1 MKYKKFHKLIEE
13 SNAEQKQATY
23 QSLQEELNLP
33 EVTAPAQ
40 KTAGKLR
47 NFFKKPARL
56 VACLSAA
63 VVAVC
68 LAIVLPVT
76 LNNSGGTP
84 TPPAPPTPSDRY
96 TSGRDC
102 RMIELD
108 CTLKEYAM
116 QNGLTMLYVDWYDIA
131 DNVNTAMY
139 VNPDD
144 HDDVYYL
151 SEHITDGETGV
162 VVMLYITDLFTR
174 IDSFDRF
181 LQLGN
186 QVTITNGVSIHWYWN
201 DNHSGAYFEYGD
213 YRYFVEL
220 MYPFAE
226 DSILEIVQSMLPL

>member
-40 KTAGKLR
+40 KPAGKLR

-84 TPPAPPTPSDRY
+84 NPPAPPTPSERFLAGDKGY
-96 TSGRDC
+96 K
-102 RMIELD
+102 IELD
-108 CTLKEYAM
+108 CNLKEYAL
-116 QNGLTMLYVDWYDIA
+116 QNGLTMLYLDWYDIA
-131 DNVNTAMY
+131 DYVDTAMR

-151 SEHITDGETGV
+151 SEHITDGETGAAV
-162 VVMLYITDLFTR
+162 SLFITDLFTR

-186 QVTITNGVSIHWYWN
+186 QVTINNGVSIHWYGN
-201 DNHSGAYFEYGD
+201 DKHSSAYFEYGD